1 VATTAGHADSDT
13 AGAPPAPVAPPRW
26 RSLLRGALLL
36 VVLAAA
42 GYAVAR
48 NWGRLLVSLRDL
60 SWWSVAAAFGFGL
73 SAMLLSLL
81 VWRSLMTDFGARLS
95 VRDSARIFYLSQL
108 GKYLPGSLWSMLSQ
122 AELGRDLRIPRRT
135 SITVGAM
142 AIVIAMAVGL
152 PLALVCLPLAA
163 PRLGER
169 YWWVA
174 LIAPLFLIWL
184 HPRLLAR
191 ALNLAFRLLRR
202 QPLEHPPSRRGLL
215 TAAGW
220 QVLVWLCFGLQS
232 WALVVALGGAPL
244 RALPA
249 VIGGYALA
257 HCLGLLAIGMP
268 AGAGVRDLAL
278 TAALATV
285 IPSGAALA
293 VALVARTLTTA
304 VDLLLALAQLR
315 RRRLP
320 AAPTRTPTRGGGP
333 TR

>member
-1 VATTAGHADSDT
+1 MTTPPASDT
-13 AGAPPAPVAPPRW
+13 RAAPAAARTPPRW
-26 RSLLRGALLL
+26 RSLLRAALLVL
-36 VVLAAA
+36 VIAAA
-42 GYAVAR
+42 VYAVGKNR
-48 NWGRLLVSLRDL
+48 DRLLVSLRDL
-60 SWWSVAAAFGFGL
+60 SAWSVAASFGFGL
-73 SAMLLSLL
+73 AAMLVSLL
-81 VWRSLMTDFGARLS
+81 VWRTLMADFGARPGI
-95 VRDSARIFYLSQL
+95 RDSARIFYLSQL
-108 GKYLPGSLWSMLSQ
+108 GKYLPGSVWSMLSQ

-135 SITVGAM
+135 SITVGGM
-142 AIVIAMAVGL
+142 VIVVAMAVGL
-152 PLALVCLPLAA
+152 PLAMVCLPLAA
-163 PRLGER
+163 PGLSER

-184 HPRLLAR
+184 HPRLLAG

-202 QPLEHPPSRRGLL
+202 PPLEHPPSWRGLL

-220 QVLVWLCFGLQS
+220 QVVVWLCFGLQS
-232 WALVVALGGAPL
+232 WVLVVALGGAPL

-293 VALVARTLTTA
+293 AALVARTLITA
-304 VDLLLALAQLR
+304 VDLLLALGQLR
-315 RRRLP
+315 RRAVPP
-320 AAPTRTPTRGGGP
+320 A
-333 TR
+333 

>member
-1 VATTAGHADSDT
+1 MVTPPASDT
-13 AGAPPAPVAPPRW
+13 RSTPPVAVSPPRW
-26 RSLLRGALLL
+26 RSLLRGALLV
-36 VVLAAA
+36 VVLGAA
-42 GYAVAR
+42 GYAVAGNR
-48 NWGRLLVSLRDL
+48 DRLLVSLRDL
-60 SWWSVAAAFGFGL
+60 SWWSVVAAFGFGL
-73 SAMLLSLL
+73 SAMLVSLL
-81 VWRSLMTDFGARLS
+81 VWRSLMTDFGARVS

-142 AIVIAMAVGL
+142 AIVVAMAVGL
-152 PLALVCLPLAA
+152 PLAVVSLPLAA
-163 PRLGER
+163 PGLSGR

-184 HPRLLAR
+184 HPRVLTR
-191 ALNLAFRLLRR
+191 ALNLVFGVLRR
-202 QPLEHPPSRRGLL
+202 PPLEHAPSWRGLL

-220 QVLVWLCFGLQS
+220 QVLVWVCFGLQS
-232 WALVVALGGAPL
+232 WILVVALGGAPL

-285 IPSGAALA
+285 IPSASALA
-293 VALVARTLTTA
+293 VALVARTLITA
-304 VDLLLALAQLR
+304 VDLLLALSQLR
-315 RRRLP
+315 RRR
-320 AAPTRTPTRGGGP
+320 A
-333 TR
+333 